1 MLDWSN
7 NSISLIDLK
16 KELQSMEASEFQ
28 VATSNAET
36 NVTSMN
42 NSSEE
47 MKLYSGT
54 TLCKSK
60 YAIKNQLFVKH
71 IS

>member
-1 MLDWSN
+1 
-7 NSISLIDLK
+7 
-16 KELQSMEASEFQ
+16 MEDSEFQ
-28 VATSNAET
+28 VATSNTET
-36 NVTSMN
+36 DAPSTN

>member
-1 MLDWSN
+1 
-7 NSISLIDLK
+7 
-16 KELQSMEASEFQ
+16 MEASEFQ

-47 MKLYSGT
+47 MKLYSVT

>member
-1 MLDWSN
+1 MLGWSN
-7 NSISLIDLK
+7 DSISLIDLK

-28 VATSNAET
+28 VATSNTET
-36 NVTSMN
+36 DAPSTN